1 MSAAPEDVLAAGLLA
16 VRLDVLVANR
26 QHSAPPVL
34 VVPAAA
40 FGGAGGRL
48 MIQHG
53 ARAVDAGAAGRVR
66 PAAAAG
72 VGALHVA
79 VAAPACGSVR
89 RGSGCCN
96 GTSDSSS
103 MRRAG
108 AAAVTGLAA
117 SCVAVAAAWFK
128 GETRNAATR
137 YCCCQVK
144 LRSLLRG
151 RGGRAA
157 CRQRGPRATGAPWRA
172 RLVPAMQSC
181 RTRT

>member
-1 MSAAPEDVLAAGLLA
+1 MEDESQMSAAPGDVLAAGLLA
-16 VRLDVLVANR
+16 VGLDVLVANR
-26 QHSAPPVL
+26 QHSAPPVP

-53 ARAVDAGAAGRVR
+53 ARAVDAGAAGRVW

-72 VGALHVA
+72 RGALHVA
-79 VAAPACGSVR
+79 VAATACGSVR
-89 RGSGCCN
+89 RESGCCN

-108 AAAVTGLAA
+108 AVATTGAGGF
-117 SCVAVAAAWFK
+117 CVAVAAAWLQGGMRK
-128 GETRNAATR
+128 AATR
-137 YCCCQVK
+137 YCCCHFK
-144 LRSLLRG
+144 LQSLLLG

-157 CRQRGPRATGAPWRA
+157 CRQRGP
-172 RLVPAMQSC
+172 
-181 RTRT
+181 